1 MALRGCGHSR
11 FDRSHFYTHL
21 SKRQDHDGLDNS
33 ASTRAG
39 PDHDAS
45 HEYTFSRNGDICF
58 HSEPMPLDMQRTTLQ
73 EFIEEI
79 VRNANRQDQ
88 GRFNDGRY
96 LFKVIPEL
104 FQADW
109 QSRNLRSTIKSYL
122 VELDL
127 LPATWNGNLFNF
139 VFEDMDTAGRFLLA
153 EALMDSSCFYSA

>member
-1 MALRGCGHSR
+1 
-11 FDRSHFYTHL
+11 
-21 SKRQDHDGLDNS
+21 
-33 ASTRAG
+33 
-39 PDHDAS
+39 
-45 HEYTFSRNGDICF
+45 
-58 HSEPMPLDMQRTTLQ
+58 MQRTTLQ